1 MRFTV
6 RRRRQPPAVIIV
18 SLIDIMIVL
27 LIFLLVTTTFKDAP
41 ALKLTLPESKL
52 TKDDLKPG
60 VNENPPLIVTITT
73 NRPFFYLGKT
83 PVTIDRLESEL
94 QERVKLNP
102 GLILAIRADTEA
114 AYGNFVKV
122 TEAATQAKVKE
133 IKSFLKPGMKP

>member
-27 LIFLLVTTTFKDAP
+27 LIFLMVTTTFKDAP
-41 ALKLTLPESKL
+41 ALRLTLPESKQ
-52 TKDDLKPG
+52 TELKPG
-60 VNENPPLIVTITT
+60 ANENPPLIVTITT
-73 NRPFFYLGKT
+73 NQPYFYLGKN
-83 PVTIDRLESEL
+83 PVTLDRLEREL
-94 QERVKLNP
+94 RERVQQNP
-102 GLILAIRADTEA
+102 GISLAIRADTDS

-122 TEAATQAKVKE
+122 TEAAMQARVKD